1 MSQQLKL
8 LVLGSVLWEYEFCIK
23 FHAFG
28 SPCEDKYVISSIASG
43 LLWWVWL
50 YQQSIMLS
58 ATETNKFFE
67 VDGACLEQHI
77 CINFRGQVSQS
88 FSLKLQIG
96 TILAKRCYG
105 ADET

>member
-1 MSQQLKL
+1 MFRQLEGPKGITSRQYDFVINRNEEEKEEDKENRNESHMSQQLKL

-50 YQQSIMLS
+50 Y
-58 ATETNKFFE
+58 
-67 VDGACLEQHI
+67 
-77 CINFRGQVSQS
+77 
-88 FSLKLQIG
+88 
-96 TILAKRCYG
+96 
-105 ADET
+105 